1 MLKARQEV
9 INRIKTHLPFGADP
23 HCDLREDS
31 VLSDL
36 GVDSL
41 HLITLMLTLQEE
53 FDFDTDSAGRSG
65 LPTTI
70 GDLVAL
76 VESGRREGS
85 SIPNEKSGPEVDSAP

>member
-1 MLKARQEV
+1 MRGNAMTETKQDV

-23 HCDLREDS
+23 NCDVREDS

-53 FDFDTDSAGRSG
+53 FDFDPEGAGRSG

-76 VESGRREGS
+76 VEGGRQEGPMNS
-85 SIPNEKSGPEVDSAP
+85 N

>member
-1 MLKARQEV
+1 MLETRQRI
-9 INRIKTHLPFGADP
+9 INRIKTHLPFGADAN
-23 HCDLREDS
+23 CDIREDS
-31 VLSDL
+31 VLADL

-53 FDFDTDSAGRSG
+53 FSFDTDSAEQSG

-76 VESGRREGS
+76 VESGLGER
-85 SIPNEKSGPEVDSAP
+85 PNDSR